1 MAPAIIVMVIFFIL
15 PIIYVLVVS
24 CLKWNGISAPQAV
37 GVENFVK
44 LLKNST
50 FQRSLKNNVIW
61 ALVAGFIQVP
71 LAMVMAIIL
80 SRKPRGWKFSSCR
93 QSVDSLRGKNGN
105 FRKSSHF
112 CTDCTAKGDYRPLS
126 RSPHASPTCSVWVCL
141 QSEFFRTVY
150 FFPQVISGIA
160 LATLWRA
167 IYNAEHGMLNGLLS
181 AVGLDRLATDW
192 LGNSST
198 AFPAVLIYWVF
209 YVGYYMVIMMA
220 DITTI
225 DTSYYEAATIDGATD
240 FQQAIHITIP
250 LIKKTSLLTC
260 VTLAS
265 VMGLRQFEQ
274 VYMLTNGGPN
284 HRTSTMV
291 LYMYERLQSESYGLA
306 SATAVIL
313 IVVGVIFIVCIRRL
327 FNGRSETA
335 ALRKKARRAVR

>member
-1 MAPAIIVMVIFFIL
+1 MKPTRSDKRALAAFIAPALVVMLVFFVI
-15 PIIYVLVVS
+15 PVIYVIVVS
-24 CLKWNGISAPQAV
+24 FLKWDGISEPTVV

-50 FQRSLKNNVIW
+50 FQRSLRNNVVW

-80 SRKPRGWKFSSCR
+80 SRKPKGWK
-93 QSVDSLRGKNGN
+93 
-105 FRKSSHF
+105 
-112 CTDCTAKGDYRPLS
+112 
-126 RSPHASPTCSVWVCL
+126 
-141 QSEFFRTVY
+141 FFRTVY

-167 IYNAEHGMLNGLLS
+167 IYNAEHGMLNGILS
-181 AVGLDRLATDW
+181 TIGLGQLATDW
-192 LGNSST
+192 LGNKAT
-198 AFPAVLIYWVF
+198 AFPAVLIYWIF

-225 DTSYYEAATIDGATD
+225 DSSYYEAATIDGATD
-240 FQQAIHITIP
+240 FQQAIYITIP

-291 LYMYERLQSESYGLA
+291 LYLYERLQSSSYGLA

-313 IVVGVIFIVCIRRL
+313 IIVGVIFIVCIRKL
-327 FNGRSETA
+327 FTGRSDEVQV
-335 ALRKKARRAVR
+335 RKRRVAR

>member
-1 MAPAIIVMVIFFIL
+1 LKLTRSDKGPLIAFMAPALIVMVLFFVI
-15 PIIYVLVVS
+15 PVIYVVAVS
-24 CLKWNGISAPQAV
+24 FLKWNGISDPAFNNV
-37 GVENFVK
+37 KNFSM
-44 LLKNST
+44 LLKDKS
-50 FQRSLKNNVIW
+50 FSRSVINNVIW

-80 SRKPRGWKFSSCR
+80 SRKPKGWK
-93 QSVDSLRGKNGN
+93 
-105 FRKSSHF
+105 
-112 CTDCTAKGDYRPLS
+112 
-126 RSPHASPTCSVWVCL
+126 
-141 QSEFFRTVY
+141 FFRTVY

-167 IYNAEHGMLNGLLS
+167 IYNAEHGMLNGLLR
-181 AVGLDRLATDW
+181 AIGLGGLAKDW
-192 LGNSST
+192 LGTIQT

-240 FQQAIHITIP
+240 FQQAIYITIP

-274 VYMLTNGGPN
+274 VYMLTNGQPAN
-284 HRTSTMV
+284 TTSTIV
-291 LYMYERLQSESYGLA
+291 LYMYKKMQNANYGIA
-306 SATAVIL
+306 SASAVIL
-313 IVVGVIFIVCIRRL
+313 IIVGVIFIVCIRKL
-327 FNGRSETA
+327 FEGRSETA
-335 ALRKKARRAVR
+335 AAAKKVRRVRG

>member
-24 CLKWNGISAPQAV
+24 CLKRNGISAPQAV

-80 SRKPRGWKFSSCR
+80 SRKPRGWKF
-93 QSVDSLRGKNGN
+93 
-105 FRKSSHF
+105 
-112 CTDCTAKGDYRPLS
+112 
-126 RSPHASPTCSVWVCL
+126 
-141 QSEFFRTVY
+141 FRTVY

-181 AVGLDRLATDW
+181 AVGLGRLATDW

>member
-1 MAPAIIVMVIFFIL
+1 MKLIRSDRKALFAFMAPALIVMLLFFVIPVL
-15 PIIYVLVVS
+15 YVIVVS
-24 CLKWNGISAPQAV
+24 FLKWNGISAPV
-37 GVENFVK
+37 FNN
-44 LLKNST
+44 LKNYALLTKDKS
-50 FQRSLKNNVIW
+50 FSRSVINNIIW
-61 ALVAGFIQVP
+61 AVVAGFIQVP

-80 SRKPRGWKFSSCR
+80 SRKPKGWK
-93 QSVDSLRGKNGN
+93 
-105 FRKSSHF
+105 
-112 CTDCTAKGDYRPLS
+112 
-126 RSPHASPTCSVWVCL
+126 
-141 QSEFFRTVY
+141 FFRTVY

-181 AVGLDRLATDW
+181 SVGLGSASKDW
-192 LGNSST
+192 LGTIQT

-209 YVGYYMVIMMA
+209 YIGYYMVIMMA

-274 VYMLTNGGPN
+274 VYMLTNGGPAN
-284 HRTSTMV
+284 TTSTIV
-291 LYMYERLQSESYGLA
+291 LYMYKKMQNANYGIA
-306 SATAVIL
+306 SASAVIL
-313 IVVGVIFIVCIRRL
+313 ILVGIVFIVCIRKL
-327 FNGRSETA
+327 FEGRGG
-335 ALRKKARRAVR
+335 KPPVVKNVRRAVK

>member
-1 MAPAIIVMVIFFIL
+1 MKPTRADKRALVAFMAPAIVVMVIFFII
-15 PIIYVLVVS
+15 PVIYVAVVS
-24 CLKWNGISAPQAV
+24 LLKWNGISAPQTV
-37 GVENFVK
+37 WFENFVK

-50 FQRSLKNNVIW
+50 FQRSLKNNIIW

-80 SRKPRGWKFSSCR
+80 SRKPRGWK
-93 QSVDSLRGKNGN
+93 
-105 FRKSSHF
+105 
-112 CTDCTAKGDYRPLS
+112 
-126 RSPHASPTCSVWVCL
+126 
-141 QSEFFRTVY
+141 FFRTVY

-167 IYNAEHGMLNGLLS
+167 IYNAEHGMLNGLLNS
-181 AVGLDRLATDW
+181 IGLEHLATDW
-192 LGNSST
+192 LGDSRT

-240 FQQAIHITIP
+240 FQQAIYITIP

-274 VYMLTNGGPN
+274 VYMLTSGGPN

-306 SATAVIL
+306 SATAVLL
-313 IVVGVIFIVCIRRL
+313 IIVGVIFIVCIRML
-327 FNGRSETA
+327 FTGRSEEA
-335 ALRKKARRAVR
+335 QLARKARRAAR

>member
-1 MAPAIIVMVIFFIL
+1 MKPTRSDKRALAAFIAPALAVMLVFFVI
-15 PIIYVLVVS
+15 PVIYVVVVS
-24 CLKWNGISAPQAV
+24 FMKWDGISEPTVV
-37 GVENFVK
+37 GMENFVK
-44 LLKNST
+44 LLKNAT
-50 FQRSLKNNVIW
+50 FQRSLRNNVVW

-80 SRKPRGWKFSSCR
+80 SRKPRGWK
-93 QSVDSLRGKNGN
+93 
-105 FRKSSHF
+105 
-112 CTDCTAKGDYRPLS
+112 
-126 RSPHASPTCSVWVCL
+126 
-141 QSEFFRTVY
+141 FFRTVY

-167 IYNAEHGMLNGLLS
+167 IYNAEHGMLNGILS
-181 AVGLDRLATDW
+181 SVGLGQLATDW
-192 LGNSST
+192 LGNKAT
-198 AFPAVLIYWVF
+198 AFPAVLIYWIF

-240 FQQAIHITIP
+240 FQQAIYITIP

-291 LYMYERLQSESYGLA
+291 LYLYERLQSSSYGLA

-313 IVVGVIFIVCIRRL
+313 IIVGVIFIVCIRKL
-327 FNGRSETA
+327 FTGRSDEVA
-335 ALRKKARRAVR
+335 VKKRRVAR